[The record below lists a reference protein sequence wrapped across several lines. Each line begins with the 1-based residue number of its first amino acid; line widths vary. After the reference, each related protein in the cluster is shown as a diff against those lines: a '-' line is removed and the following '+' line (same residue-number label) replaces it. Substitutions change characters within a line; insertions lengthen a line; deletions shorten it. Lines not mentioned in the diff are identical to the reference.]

1 MKKSILYIIIGFSI
15 FVSFRNPESIKN
27 EFSKTPLSDYR
38 DAYVG
43 TYFCHSK
50 SPQIRFDKPPVIIR
64 DTISII
70 VTKDAIDSVLKF
82 SIGINILKFKLKTGL
97 LSSFPDED
105 RHKNGKFYSSDSLRL
120 YISTGRAN
128 YISLIGK
135 KN

>member
-1 MKKSILYIIIGFSI
+1 MRPDFSTIEEFYKIIYILLHAEI
-15 FVSFRNPESIKN
+15 
-27 EFSKTPLSDYR
+27 
-38 DAYVG
+38 
-43 TYFCHSK
+43 
-50 SPQIRFDKPPVIIR
+50 
-64 DTISII
+64 
-70 VTKDAIDSVLKF
+70 